1 MSDGAGRYPSGAMR
15 ASDADRDA
23 VLAELS
29 EHFQAGRLTS
39 DELEE
44 RTGQALQAR
53 TLGDLALLTADL
65 PSLGLARP
73 TASRADG
80 PAGDPPARPG
90 LGWPRRPVAA
100 GLVAV
105 VAVAGALAVAGTGAL
120 GSHLLVLI
128 LVVPLVARR
137 VVSRR
142 RR

>member
-1 MSDGAGRYPSGAMR
+1 MSDGAGRYPPTMR

-53 TLGDLALLTADL
+53 TFGDLARLTADL
-65 PSLGLARP
+65 PSSAPTRLAVG
-73 TASRADG
+73 S
-80 PAGDPPARPG
+80 AGGAVTRPG
-90 LGWPRRPVAA
+90 GRLPLAPVVL
-100 GLVAV
+100 GLVAAAV
-105 VAVAGALAVAGTGAL
+105 VAGALLDTGPGTRGVHVL
-120 GSHLLVLI
+120 WLI
-128 LVVPLVARR
+128 LVIPLVARMLA
-137 VVSRR
+137 RR

>member
-1 MSDGAGRYPSGAMR
+1 MSDGAGRYPPTLR
-15 ASDADRDA
+15 ASDADRDV

-53 TLGDLALLTADL
+53 TFGDLARLTADL
-65 PSLGLARP
+65 PSLA
-73 TASRADG
+73 
-80 PAGDPPARPG
+80 PARPAVG
-90 LGWPRRPVAA
+90 PPGGAGARPAGRLPLAPVVL

-105 VAVAGALAVAGTGAL
+105 AVVASALLDTGTGTR
-120 GSHLLVLI
+120 GIHLLWLI
-128 LVVPLVARR
+128 LVVPLVAR
-137 VVSRR
+137 VLARR